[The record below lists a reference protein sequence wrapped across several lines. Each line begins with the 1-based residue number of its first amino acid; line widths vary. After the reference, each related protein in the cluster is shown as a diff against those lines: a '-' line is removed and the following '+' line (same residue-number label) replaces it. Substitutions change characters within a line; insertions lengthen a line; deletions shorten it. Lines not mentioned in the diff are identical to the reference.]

1 MKGGK
6 QINMSKSIKIN
17 TLFNIIKT
25 CSSIIFPLITFPYA
39 NRILLPDN
47 IGKVN
52 FAMSFVS
59 YFALL
64 ASLGVQTYAIRECA
78 SVKNDKRQLSNVS
91 SQIFSINLCMTII
104 SYLLLFI
111 TIVTSEKIEN
121 YRVLII
127 IQSTTI
133 IFTTFGA
140 DWLNSALED
149 FKYIAI
155 RTIIFQFFS
164 LIAIFVFV
172 RSSDDYIK
180 YAIINVV
187 SSSGA
192 NILNYF
198 YRKKYCNVKFTF
210 HIEWKRHMIPISLLF
225 AMTLSQTIFHNAD
238 ITMLGL
244 IWNDYQ
250 VGLYSTAHKI
260 TNLVSSLVQSVIL
273 VVMPRLSYF
282 FANNDWDNANRLLR
296 KLLLFNIG
304 LGLPCVTG
312 VIMLAKDIV
321 LIVGGSEFASATPIM
336 QVLILAFMFSLVGG
350 SFLGNA
356 ILIPTKNE
364 KYYMIVCWITAIANV
379 IINALL
385 IPKLAAVG
393 AAIATAFNG
402 FIILVLLLLKVD
414 KRLKIHN
421 KLNVFLG
428 PIIGCLAIV
437 ICCFTTSIIDIFII
451 RLICSIISS
460 IIVYIVVLYLCKSDF
475 LFEII
480 SLLKIKRKKSI

>member
-155 RTIIFQFFS
+155 RTIIFQFFHC
-164 LIAIFVFV
+164 
-172 RSSDDYIK
+172 Y
-180 YAIINVV
+180 
-187 SSSGA
+187 
-192 NILNYF
+192 
-198 YRKKYCNVKFTF
+198 
-210 HIEWKRHMIPISLLF
+210 
-225 AMTLSQTIFHNAD
+225 
-238 ITMLGL
+238 
-244 IWNDYQ
+244 
-250 VGLYSTAHKI
+250 
-260 TNLVSSLVQSVIL
+260 
-273 VVMPRLSYF
+273 
-282 FANNDWDNANRLLR
+282 NR
-296 KLLLFNIG
+296 I
-304 LGLPCVTG
+304 
-312 VIMLAKDIV
+312 
-321 LIVGGSEFASATPIM
+321 
-336 QVLILAFMFSLVGG
+336 
-350 SFLGNA
+350 
-356 ILIPTKNE
+356 
-364 KYYMIVCWITAIANV
+364 
-379 IINALL
+379 
-385 IPKLAAVG
+385 
-393 AAIATAFNG
+393 
-402 FIILVLLLLKVD
+402 
-414 KRLKIHN
+414 
-421 KLNVFLG
+421 
-428 PIIGCLAIV
+428 
-437 ICCFTTSIIDIFII
+437 
-451 RLICSIISS
+451 
-460 IIVYIVVLYLCKSDF
+460 
-475 LFEII
+475 
-480 SLLKIKRKKSI
+480 KIK